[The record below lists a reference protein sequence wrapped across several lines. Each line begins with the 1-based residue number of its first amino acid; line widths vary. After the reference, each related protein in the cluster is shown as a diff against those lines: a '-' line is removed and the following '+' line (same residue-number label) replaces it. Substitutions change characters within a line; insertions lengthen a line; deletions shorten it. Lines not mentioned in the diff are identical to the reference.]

1 MTLDQWNCRVASNL
15 YLPVLNIV
23 TAPAVPNMILMSN
36 HNLFPTCTFSGFIY
50 LFPQTAVCLCCDQP
64 KIVPRDSF
72 SWKGEEFH
80 VNTKSYIFG
89 LLQFWWGLTL
99 FAKIA
104 LTPEDGLI
112 LKRWESDEQWLI
124 KCSSTNHAAEEQRRI
139 VQRDQSISKQYI
151 INSEWLTGSIWQL
164 IIYEVLCPPEM
175 HVAKFMFCPMRR
187 WCIVWYMPRIHNPFM
202 W

>member
-1 MTLDQWNCRVASNL
+1 MKHDQEDISWWTSHILMTLDQWTCHVASNL

-23 TAPAVPNMILMSN
+23 TASAAPNMILMSN
-36 HNLFPTCTFSGFIY
+36 HNLFPACTFSGFIY
-50 LFPQTAVCLCCDQP
+50 LFPHTAVCLCCDQL

-104 LTPEDGLI
+104 LTPEDGLT
-112 LKRWESDEQWLI
+112 LKKWEAMNNGWLNTHRQTKRTTKNRSKGSKGSQTIHHKQWMVDGLYMTAHHLQ
-124 KCSSTNHAAEEQRRI
+124 STLPTRNAR
-139 VQRDQSISKQYI
+139 
-151 INSEWLTGSIWQL
+151 
-164 IIYEVLCPPEM
+164 C
-175 HVAKFMFCPMRR
+175 
-187 WCIVWYMPRIHNPFM
+187 RIHVLSNA
-202 W
+202 